1 MAWDNQDVDERSP
14 LTELVHRGRRRC
26 LFHLFVHQLAFAAAV
41 ALGGC
46 ILLLLL
52 GTQILDWYW
61 PAALFLVSLAAG
73 LWRARSGIRSGYQVA
88 RSIDERLKLR
98 DSLSTAFYFIEH
110 PERTGSP
117 REVVERQRAA
127 AEELVRTADLRAGLP
142 FFAPRSVYACAALA
156 MAAFGIFAI
165 RYGVM
170 RSLDLRPSLVRI
182 AFDGFSGSPQELA
195 ANQKKARRAAD
206 GDPLAAKSLDPSRP
220 DADLNQSP
228 EDALNTPD
236 TAQASAENGS
246 ESRDTK
252 AGTKGD
258 ENLPQEQADSG
269 EKGDRSSPDSDAGNA
284 SDKGASQSKPDG
296 SPREA
301 GASAST
307 NGDNS
312 SLSEKVRDALA
323 NLLSTLK
330 QSKKSDGKQSAGN
343 SQNSQSGQRQASNKD
358 QKGNQDSGKGQNTE
372 ASASDTEGEQA
383 QNGDQS
389 QSSQGTSSRKNSDR
403 ASSQDGKSGIGKEDG
418 DKSIREAEQLA
429 AMGKISE
436 IIGKRSQNVTG
447 EVMVEVASGKQQLKT
462 QYSQRDATHGEAGSQ
477 IDRDEVP
484 LAYQQYVQQYFE
496 EIRKL
501 PAGKG
506 AKSKTPGS

>member
-1 MAWDNQDVDERSP
+1 MDEHSA
-14 LTELVHRGRRRC
+14 LTHLVHRGRRRR
-26 LFHLFVHQLAFAAAV
+26 LLHLFTHQLSLAV
-41 ALGGC
+41 AIAFGGC

-61 PAALFLVSLAAG
+61 PVALFGASLAVG
-73 LWRARSGIRSGYQVA
+73 LWRARSEIPTGYDVA
-88 RSIDERLKLR
+88 RAIDEHLKLN
-98 DSLSTAFYFIEH
+98 DSLSTAFYFSEH
-110 PERTGSP
+110 PERTSSP
-117 REVVERQRAA
+117 REVVDQQRAA
-127 AEELVRTADLRAGLP
+127 AEELVRAADLRAGLP
-142 FFAPRSVYACAALA
+142 FFTPRSAYACAALA

-165 RYGVM
+165 RYGVT

-182 AFDGFSGSPQELA
+182 AFDGVFGSPQEVA
-195 ANQKKARRAAD
+195 EAKRKHAGRSEDGNQQT
-206 GDPLAAKSLDPSRP
+206 AKSADPSQP
-220 DADLNQSP
+220 ETLDLNQSP
-228 EDALNTPD
+228 ENALNTVD
-236 TAQASAENGS
+236 TPQAAAENGADPS
-246 ESRDTK
+246 NAK
-252 AGTKGD
+252 AGAKGE

-269 EKGDRSSPDSDAGNA
+269 EKGDPSSPESDSGKA
-284 SDKGASQSKPDG
+284 SDKGGSQSKPDG
-296 SPREA
+296 NPRDA

-307 NGDNS
+307 SGDNS

-330 QSKKSDGKQSAGN
+330 MQSKKNDGKQSASN
-343 SQNSQSGQRQASNKD
+343 SQNASQSAQRQAANKD
-358 QKGNQDSGKGQNTE
+358 QKGSQESGKGQNTE
-372 ASASDTEGEQA
+372 ASASDSEGEQA

-389 QSSQGTSSRKNSDR
+389 QSSQGSSSRKNSDR

-436 IIGKRSQNVTG
+436 IIGKRAQNVTG

-462 QYSQRDATHGEAGSQ
+462 QYSQRNATHVEAGSQ

-496 EIRKL
+496 EIRKF
-501 PAGKG
+501 ASGK
-506 AKSKTPGS
+506 ATKSKTPGS